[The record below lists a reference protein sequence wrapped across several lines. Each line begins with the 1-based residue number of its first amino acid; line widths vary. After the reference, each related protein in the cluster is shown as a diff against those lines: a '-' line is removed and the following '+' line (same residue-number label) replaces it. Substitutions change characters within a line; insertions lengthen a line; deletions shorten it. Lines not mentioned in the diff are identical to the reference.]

1 MTSWSEGTR
10 TLLTGVRRGQRHGAV
25 VMQPRAGFRRRSDVT
40 TFHGLGLL
48 AAILGVAATC
58 AGCSDDPFTALSPGP
73 HAAPTR
79 AADCDDLPALGG
91 DPGILLG
98 TDWSAEHHDYRDRV
112 VVYACV
118 SPSIGGDV
126 ALVADGSGIQI
137 RPRVVRVDRS
147 GSGVI
152 PFQVT
157 VSKDASGRLRVQQQV
172 GSGGGDL
179 PGPTVSADGDG
190 WHFVRS
196 GS

>member
-1 MTSWSEGTR
+1 M
-10 TLLTGVRRGQRHGAV
+10 
-25 VMQPRAGFRRRSDVT
+25 
-40 TFHGLGLL
+40 GLL
-48 AAILGVAATC
+48 AATLGLALTLS
-58 AGCSDDPFTALSPGP
+58 GCSDAPNGELPLGP

-79 AADCDDLPALGG
+79 ADACADLPALGG

-98 TDWSAEHHDYRDRV
+98 TDWSGEHHAFGDTV

-118 SPSIGGDV
+118 WAKGGGRV
-126 ALVADGSGIQI
+126 SLVEDGTGIQV
-137 RPRVVRVDRS
+137 RPGVSRIDPS

-179 PGPTVSADGDG
+179 PGPTVSADGEG

>member
-1 MTSWSEGTR
+1 MT
-10 TLLTGVRRGQRHGAV
+10 TLQ
-25 VMQPRAGFRRRSDVT
+25 
-40 TFHGLGLL
+40 GLGLL
-48 AAILGVAATC
+48 AAALGLATTG
-58 AGCSDDPFTALSPGP
+58 AGCSGGPFDADPPGP

-79 AADCDDLPALGG
+79 AAECDDLPAVGG

-98 TDWSAEHHDYRDRV
+98 TDWSAEHHDYGDRV

-118 SPSIGGDV
+118 SASIGGDV

-157 VSKDASGRLRVQQQV
+157 VSSDASGDVRIRQRS
-172 GSGGGDL
+172 GAGGGDL
-179 PGPTVSADGDG
+179 PGPVVAADGDG
-190 WHFVRS
+190 WHFVPHDR
-196 GS
+196 